1 MICSGTNPPPQRL
14 TEIVMNIRNAL
25 TAVSA
30 SALLVAATPA
40 VANAQIVAP
49 APSSNVAIPV
59 YVTDFVSGFSPVS
72 REETEQ
78 ALKIL
83 AGTAIYGGKGLTAA
97 SSVYQ
102 LVTSSNPVGAASSLI
117 RRAV

>member
-1 MICSGTNPPPQRL
+1 
-14 TEIVMNIRNAL
+14 MNIRNAI

-78 ALKIL
+78 ALKIA
-83 AGTAIYGGKGLTAA
+83 AGSVVYGGKGISAA
-97 SSVYQ
+97 LAIYNI
-102 LVTSSNPVGAASSLI
+102 VTSSAPVAGVSSLI
-117 RRAV
+117 RLAA

>member
-14 TEIVMNIRNAL
+14 TEIVMNIRNAI

-30 SALLVAATPA
+30 SALLVAATCGCRQRADRRTRTVFERRNPRLR
-40 VANAQIVAP
+40 
-49 APSSNVAIPV
+49 
-59 YVTDFVSGFSPVS
+59 DRLRLRLLPVS

-83 AGTAIYGGKGLTAA
+83 VNTAIYGGKGLTAA

>member
-1 MICSGTNPPPQRL
+1 MIGLDITRVKESPMK
-14 TEIVMNIRNAL
+14 VRN
-25 TAVSA
+25 V
-30 SALLVAATPA
+30 
-40 VANAQIVAP
+40 VAP
-49 APSSNVAIPV
+49 EPSSDVEIPAF
-59 YVTDFVSGFSPVS
+59 VTDFAAGISPVS